1 MGSLGMGS
9 FDMGSLDRGSVAMV
23 EPLRES
29 APNLHDRSSEANRSM
44 AGAPQFS
51 TDHFSKKL
59 ALFYAAYFVFGG
71 IQLPFFPLWL
81 GARGLDAQ
89 TIGFVIAVP
98 MVVRIIATPLITH
111 WADHRRALRGTIIA
125 ASVLAACA
133 MTAVGLAQSAVAIF
147 VVFVI
152 AAAAYSPILA
162 LTDAYALSGLAL
174 RGRTYGPVRL
184 WGSAAFIGGNIVA
197 GLMLERF
204 APGTLIWLIVAAL
217 TVSALASMALDPIH
231 GKGQAAPAEAAST
244 ALSPKL
250 LLRNPAFLAV
260 ALASAMIQSSHA
272 LYYGFST
279 VQWRAA
285 GFDGTLIGALWSVGV
300 VAEIVLFAWSGR
312 LPATLRPTTLLAI
325 GGAGAIL
332 RWGAMAFSPPVAVL
346 APLQLLHACSFAATH
361 LGLMG
366 FMARSVPRELAA
378 RAQGYV
384 ATLASLVNASATLAS
399 GFVYAWAGG
408 HAYLMT
414 AAMALIGTLS
424 ALYAARR

>member
-1 MGSLGMGS
+1 
-9 FDMGSLDRGSVAMV
+9 MV

-29 APNLHDRSSEANRSM
+29 APNLHERSSEANRSM

-59 ALFYAAYFVFGG
+59 GLFYAAYFVFGG

-111 WADHRRALRGTIIA
+111 WADRRRALRGTIIT

-133 MTAVGLAQSAVAIF
+133 MTAVGMAQGAVAIF
-147 VVFVI
+147 VMFVV
-152 AAAAYSPILA
+152 AAAAYSPVLA
-162 LTDAYALSGLAL
+162 LTDAYALSGLGL

-184 WGSAAFIGGNIVA
+184 WGSAAFVGGNIVA

-204 APGTLIWLIVAAL
+204 APGTLIWLIVVAL
-217 TVSALASMALDPIH
+217 TVSALVSTALDPIE
-231 GKGQAAPAEAAST
+231 GKGKGKALPAEAAS
-244 ALSPKL
+244 AKLSPKQ
-250 LLRNPAFLAV
+250 LLRNPAFVAV

-285 GFDGTLIGALWSVGV
+285 GFDGTLIGALWSAGV
-300 VAEIVLFAWSGR
+300 IAEIVLFAWSGR
-312 LPATLRPTTLLAI
+312 LPVTLRPTTLLAI

-332 RWGAMAFSPPVAVL
+332 RWSAMAFSPPVALLV
-346 APLQLLHACSFAATH
+346 PLQLLHACSFAATH

-366 FMARSVPRELAA
+366 FMARSVPRELAG

-414 AAMALIGTLS
+414 AAMALVGMLS